1 MVRHFTPMHFV
12 QLIILGI
19 PLLSLAWWWWADRRL
34 KKLGAGW
41 KIRLPF
47 SLAVGLMLSVFIWVL
62 LARGET
68 VATPVPG
75 SLYALVLLWG
85 LIFLPALAVP
95 SMLGWSVGTIVSR
108 IFGNGQKPAAPEGA
122 SRGWSRRDWLGAVA
136 TTLPVLATYGTTAF
150 SLPRMSRF
158 RVLSLEVPIKNL
170 PPALE
175 GVRIAHLTDTH
186 VGKFTRG
193 KVLDD
198 IVTATNGLD
207 ADLILFT
214 GDLIDNAI
222 RDLPYAVDMLKRLK
236 ARSGVYVVEGNH
248 DLFDD
253 PEGFE
258 RGVRESGVPL
268 LRNEIASL
276 QVNGAAVQILG
287 IIWNRG
293 EKEMALDV
301 DTVAALRDP
310 EAFSILLAHHP
321 HAFDR
326 AAEVGI
332 PLTLAGH
339 THGGQLMLSEKVGAG
354 PMMFRYWSGLYQKA
368 ASALVVGNG
377 TGNWFPLRVNAPAEI
392 LHITL
397 KRA

>member
-1 MVRHFTPMHFV
+1 MHFV

-41 KIRLPF
+41 KIRLPI
-47 SLAVGLMLSVFIWVL
+47 SLSVALMLAGFVWVL
-62 LARGET
+62 LGRNET
-68 VATPVPG
+68 VATPVPAP
-75 SLYALVLLWG
+75 LYALVLLWG
-85 LIFLPALAVP
+85 LIFLPALALP
-95 SMLGWSVGTIVSR
+95 SMLGWSFGAILLR
-108 IFGNGQKPAAPEGA
+108 IFKRNPTPIEESAHSGK
-122 SRGWSRRDWLGAVA
+122 WSRRQWLGTVA
-136 TTLPVLATYGTTAF
+136 TTLPVLATYGTAAF
-150 SLPRMSRF
+150 SLPRLARF
-158 RVLSLEVPIKNL
+158 RILSMDVPIKDL
-170 PPALE
+170 PPALD

-193 KVLDD
+193 KILDD

-222 RDLPYAVDMLKRLK
+222 RDLPYAVGMLKRLK
-236 ARSGVYVVEGNH
+236 AKSGVFVIEGNH

-253 PEGFE
+253 PVGFA

-268 LRNEIASL
+268 LRNEVATVSIRDT
-276 QVNGAAVQILG
+276 AVQLLG

-293 EKEMALDV
+293 EEEMAEDV

-310 EAFSILLAHHP
+310 DAFSILMAHHP

-326 AAEVGI
+326 AAEIGI

-392 LHITL
+392 LHLTL
-397 KRA
+397 RKA

>member
-1 MVRHFTPMHFV
+1 MAIFQF
-12 QLIILGI
+12 IILGI

-41 KIRLPF
+41 KTRVLL
-47 SLAVGLMLSVFIWVL
+47 SLAVALMLAGFVWVL
-62 LARGET
+62 LGRRET
-68 VATPVPG
+68 VATPVPAP
-75 SLYALVLLWG
+75 LYALVLLWG
-85 LIFLPALAVP
+85 LIFLPLLAVP
-95 SMLGWSVGTIVSR
+95 SMLGWSLGAVVSR
-108 IFGNGQKPAAPEGA
+108 IFKRGREAAPDTDQP
-122 SRGWSRRDWLGAVA
+122 RKWSRREWIGSLA
-136 TTLPVLATYGTTAF
+136 TALPVLAAYGSAAF

-158 RVLSLEVPIKNL
+158 RVLAVDLPIKDL
-170 PPALE
+170 PDALD
-175 GVRIAHLTDTH
+175 GMRIAHLTDTH

-207 ADLILFT
+207 ADLVLFT

-222 RDLPYAVDMLKRLK
+222 RDLPYAVDMLKRLRAK
-236 ARSGVYVVEGNH
+236 SGVFVIEGNH

-253 PEGFE
+253 PVGFE

-268 LRNEIASL
+268 LRNEVASV
-276 QVNGAAVQILG
+276 QINGAPVQILG
-287 IIWNRG
+287 IVWNRG
-293 EKEMALDV
+293 EEEMAEDV

-310 EAFSILLAHHP
+310 AAFPILLAHHP

-326 AAEVGI
+326 AAEIGI

-354 PMMFRYWSGLYQKA
+354 PMMFRYWSGLYEKA
-368 ASALVVGNG
+368 GRALVVGNG

-392 LHITL
+392 LHLTL
-397 KRA
+397 RKA